1 MRMLLSAVAL
11 SMAMAQANAA
21 SPAIDRQAAASRGT
35 VELEM
40 MTWPEIKAALA
51 EGKTTALIYTGGT
64 EQMGPQNV
72 VGGHSLVGKPTAV
85 AIAKEL
91 GNALVLPT
99 LPYTPNAANPA
110 QPGTLGLTTDLLGLV
125 LERIAEQAILNGFKT
140 VVLMGDHGGGQ
151 PTVYEK
157 VANEL
162 TQKYAAKGS
171 RVLYCSDVYKA
182 AADAFDEYLDSKGYP
197 PSSHGGL
204 TITSLMLYLTDGSW
218 VRENLVASA
227 LGDPVPAPGQRLDPS
242 MLRVNNGI
250 IGDGRRSSA
259 ELGKI
264 EFDMRVDYAVK
275 QIRSL
280 MGDAKGSTN

>member
-11 SMAMAQANAA
+11 CLAMAQANA
-21 SPAIDRQAAASRGT
+21 GT

-72 VGGHSLVGKPTAV
+72 VGGHTLVGKPTAV
-85 AIAKEL
+85 AIAKKL

-110 QPGTLGLTTDLLGLV
+110 LPGTLGLTPEILGLV
-125 LERIAEQAILNGFKT
+125 LERIAEQALLNGFKT

-151 PTVYEK
+151 PTVYQK

-162 TQKYAAKGS
+162 MQKYAAKGS
-171 RVLYCSDVYKA
+171 RVVYCSDVYQA

-204 TITSLMLYLTDGSW
+204 TITSLMLHLTDGSW
-218 VRENLVASA
+218 VREDLVASA
-227 LGDPVPAPGQRLDPS
+227 LGDPVPARGQQFDLS
-242 MLRVNNGI
+242 MLRINNGI

-275 QIRSL
+275 QIQSL
-280 MGDAKGSTN
+280 TADSKGSSN

>member
-1 MRMLLSAVAL
+1 MRMLLTAVAL

-21 SPAIDRQAAASRGT
+21 SSDLDRQATGSHGT
-35 VELEM
+35 VEFEM

-85 AIAKEL
+85 AIARKL

-99 LPYTPNAANPA
+99 LPYTPNNANPA
-110 QPGTLGLTTDLLGLV
+110 LPGTLGLTSDLLGLV

-157 VANEL
+157 VADEL
-162 TQKYAAKGS
+162 TKKYAAKGS
-171 RVLYCSDVYKA
+171 RVVYCSDVYQA

-197 PSSHGGL
+197 PSMHGGL
-204 TITSLMLYLTDGSW
+204 TITSLLLHLTDGSW

-227 LGDPVPAPGQRLDPS
+227 VGDPVPPRGQGLDPS

-275 QIRSL
+275 QIQSLTEESKRST
-280 MGDAKGSTN
+280 K